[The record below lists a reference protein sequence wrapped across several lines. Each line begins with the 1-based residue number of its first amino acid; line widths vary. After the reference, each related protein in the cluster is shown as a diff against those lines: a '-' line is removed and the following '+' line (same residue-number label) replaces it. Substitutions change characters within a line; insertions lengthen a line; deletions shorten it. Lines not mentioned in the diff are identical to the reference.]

1 MTPAG
6 QNVRNRE
13 SVITVDPEVMGGRP
27 VFRGTRIP
35 VDVLFDN
42 LADGMSLDEILDAYP
57 GLRREDAVAAI
68 ELACESVKSLAA

>member
-1 MTPAG
+1 MTSRDPSSL
-6 QNVRNRE
+6 R
-13 SVITVDPEVMGGRP
+13 SVISIDPNVMGGRP

-57 GLRREDAVAAI
+57 GLRREDAIAAL
-68 ELACESVKSLAA
+68 EAACASIKAPAE